1 MGCNSGDPPYTQGMR
16 CSNTKLKHA
25 VAAFG
30 LSMCLAFPAAAQD
43 RDLDTLFDALKIT
56 DPSGAAQVEQKIWEE
71 WSKSGSPAMDI
82 LLERGRAALSEG
94 DFPLAIEHFT
104 ALIDHA
110 PEFAEGYNGRATAY
124 FQADLYGPSL
134 DDIRTTLRLNPRH
147 FGALAGL
154 GLILEELKMYDGA
167 LEAYRA
173 VEAIHPNREGLRE
186 NIERLEKE
194 VEGQAL

>member
-1 MGCNSGDPPYTQGMR
+1 MR
-16 CSNTKLKHA
+16 RSNTKLKHA

-30 LSMCLAFPAAAQD
+30 LSMSLAFGAAAQD
-43 RDLDTLFDALKIT
+43 ADLDTLFNALKM
-56 DPSGAAQVEQKIWEE
+56 SGPRAAAEVEQKIWEE
-71 WSKSGSPAMDI
+71 WSKSGSPSMDL
-82 LLERGRAALSEG
+82 LLERGREALSAG

-154 GLILEELKMYDGA
+154 GLILEELGMYNGA

-173 VEAIHPNREGLRE
+173 VEAIHPNREGLSE

-194 VEGQAL
+194 VEGETL